1 MPTVKEGP
9 AGAIVVSRWR
19 GRYIT
24 YQLSD
29 EGFDLLRS
37 RYGATLGSEIGVP
50 TLLELKRLGHL
61 GTRRQR
67 RLQRLA
73 RERTLFD
80 PPLPPEPVPPP
91 RPAFTPAPAPTI
103 APAAPAAPATRACLS
118 CPASV
123 PVTANFC
130 ARCGRG
136 VRAPSS
142 TDSPV
147 LAYAWAVGLVIL
159 TVMVLV
165 AVNR

>member
-9 AGAIVVSRWR
+9 AGPIVVSRWR

-29 EGFDLLRS
+29 EGLNLLRS

-73 RERTLFD
+73 RERGLFD
-80 PPLPPEPVPPP
+80 PPPAGKPVQRPNPVFTPPP
-91 RPAFTPAPAPTI
+91 APP
-103 APAAPAAPATRACLS
+103 PVAPAAPATRACLS
-118 CPASV
+118 CASSV

-130 ARCGRG
+130 ARCGCAA
-136 VRAPSS
+136 RAASS
-142 TDSPV
+142 GDSPV
-147 LAYAWAVGLVIL
+147 LAYAWALGLVIL
-159 TVMVLV
+159 VVIVRTAL
-165 AVNR
+165 NR